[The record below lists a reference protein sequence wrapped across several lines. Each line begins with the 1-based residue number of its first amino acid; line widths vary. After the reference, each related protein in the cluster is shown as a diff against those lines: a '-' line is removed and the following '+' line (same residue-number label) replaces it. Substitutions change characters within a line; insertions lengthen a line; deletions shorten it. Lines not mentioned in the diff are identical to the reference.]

1 MSIDLL
7 SGAAQIFPTQTT
19 EQFFAAAPVGGDTT
33 PAVAR
38 ATIDAS
44 QRQINRIRGYKI
56 ELSPANNAQ
65 LLKIQEEI
73 QEIERKAAA
82 GTVRSDELEDR
93 LELFDDANR
102 IIGKPVVDIEGDE
115 TLAQL
120 SAGLDLIV
128 KPNLPRAV
136 QDRVDSLVRI
146 KNTLEERLFK
156 NPDSQTLKSQFQ
168 AISGLIQELTPPR
181 PVESLS
187 AAERREYDEQVEL
200 INAYAGAKVELQSD
214 ELIKVNKLQRT
225 IGSMQKF
232 L

>member
-7 SGAAQIFPTQTT
+7 NGTSQIFPTQSS
-19 EQFFAAAPVGGDTT
+19 EAFFAAAPVGGDTT
-33 PAVAR
+33 PAVAQ
-38 ATIDAS
+38 ATIAAS
-44 QRQINRIRGYKI
+44 QRQINRLRGYKI

-73 QEIERKAAA
+73 QNIERKAAA
-82 GTVRSDELEDR
+82 GTVRNDELEDR
-93 LELFDDANR
+93 LELFKDADR
-102 IIGKPVVDIEGDE
+102 ILGKPTVDIEGDE

-128 KPNLPRAV
+128 KPNLPRAI
-136 QDRVDSLVRI
+136 QQRVDSLVRI

-156 NPDSQTLKSQFQ
+156 SPDSGTLKQQFQ
-168 AISGLIQELTPPR
+168 AVSGLIQELTPPR
-181 PVESLS
+181 AIESLS

-200 INAYAGAKVELQSD
+200 INAYAGAKVELQTD

-225 IGSMQKF
+225 IGTMQRF